1 MAIEFRCPNGHRLS
15 CPDDRAG
22 KPAKCPKCNATFT
35 VPTSEAAA
43 AAAVPGSGVSLSAVA
58 DSGSISSIGKGGK
71 IEAASEQGGSPPGN
85 VIVFLCPNGHKL
97 NCPPS
102 MQGKA
107 GKCPHCGAKF
117 LIPQY
122 GAEEALEDQ
131 AAMEE
136 EGEPQSEADIELEMA
151 EEPQLRA
158 STPSATSPP
167 ELPFDFSVGLGGT
180 PEPSSILPGIFN
192 ELWMHH
198 DQTLVIEVQLRS
210 GATITPH
217 HYSPNSSREGYA
229 IFAVKEPHGAYTLS
243 VVAWDQIERI
253 TVRGMSELPPE
264 YFP

>member
-22 KPAKCPKCNATFT
+22 KPATCPKCNTTFT
-35 VPTSEAAA
+35 VPTPDAAA
-43 AAAVPGSGVSLSAVA
+43 AAGAGSGGSVPAMA
-58 DSGSISSIGKGGK
+58 DTGAISSIGKGGK
-71 IEAASEQGGSPPGN
+71 IEAAPEQGGPPAGD

-97 NCPPS
+97 NCPPN
-102 MQGKA
+102 MQGKP

-122 GAEEALEDQ
+122 SVEDEAAVSD
-131 AAMEE
+131 EE
-136 EGEPQSEADIELEMA
+136 EPPSEADIELEEA
-151 EEPQLRA
+151 EESAA
-158 STPSATSPP
+158 SESAPPANSPP
-167 ELPFDFSVGLGGT
+167 ELPFDFSMGLGGT
-180 PEPSSILPGIFN
+180 PEPSSVLPSIFN

-217 HYSPNSSREGYA
+217 HYSLNSSRDGYA

>member
-1 MAIEFRCPNGHRLS
+1 MAIEVRCPNGHRLS

-22 KPAKCPKCNATFT
+22 KPAKCPKCNAMFT
-35 VPTSEAAA
+35 IPTLEAAA
-43 AAAVPGSGVSLSAVA
+43 AAGAGSGVGTSAVA
-58 DSGSISSIGKGGK
+58 DSGSISSIGKATPV
-71 IEAASEQGGSPPGN
+71 EATPQSGGSDAGD

-97 NCPPS
+97 NCPAS

-122 GAEEALEDQ
+122 STEDAVEDEQPPDDEELPEED
-131 AAMEE
+131 
-136 EGEPQSEADIELEMA
+136 DVELEMA
-151 EEPQLRA
+151 DEPEEPAYERPRA
-158 STPSATSPP
+158 APP
-167 ELPFDFSVGLGGT
+167 ELPFDFSGGLAPAGDQG
-180 PEPSSILPGIFN
+180 SVLPNLFN
-192 ELWMHH
+192 ELWLHH

-217 HYSPNSSREGYA
+217 HYAHDSSQQGYA

>member
-35 VPTSEAAA
+35 VPTLESAAA
-43 AAAVPGSGVSLSAVA
+43 AGPESGVSMPAVA
-58 DSGSISSIGKGGK
+58 DSGALSSIGKLGRVEETAEPG
-71 IEAASEQGGSPPGN
+71 IAAPSD

-97 NCPPS
+97 NCPAS

-122 GAEEALEDQ
+122 GTEDAGDYEQTPEENRPLE
-131 AAMEE
+131 
-136 EGEPQSEADIELEMA
+136 SEVELELS
-151 EEPQLRA
+151 EEQPYSA
-158 STPSATSPP
+158 SDRPSNSPP
-167 ELPFDFSVGLGGT
+167 ELPFGFAGGVGGDPGGV
-180 PEPSSILPGIFN
+180 LPGIFN
-192 ELWMHH
+192 DLWMHH
-198 DQTLVIEVQLRS
+198 DQTLVIEVQMRS
-210 GATITPH
+210 GATLTPH
-217 HYSPNSSREGYA
+217 HYSPHASREGYA

-243 VVAWDQIERI
+243 VVAWDQVERV

-264 YFP
+264 YFS